1 MIQGENVM
9 KKKVIAILA
18 VCFIFGGIR
27 ALGIGAVGETE
38 LCSNPTVIEIVQLA
52 LRMELQDY

>member
-1 MIQGENVM
+1 M

-18 VCFIFGGIR
+18 VCCIFGGIR

-38 LCSNPTVIEIVQLA
+38 LASNTSVIDLV
-52 LRMELQDY
+52 